1 MIDPELIAAAKAEI
15 AEMKKQSAIAQLSP
29 EDRELM
35 KKYPRH
41 TLAAA
46 RLIDSVQRARPPL
59 ADHVIHDCGEDFQF
73 IQYQESGQPY
83 SRQ

>member
-15 AEMKKQSAIAQLSP
+15 AKLQKEAAIAQLSP
-29 EDRELM
+29 EDQALM

-46 RLIDSVQRARPPL
+46 RLIDATPL
-59 ADHVIHDCGEDFQF
+59 QPCVPGMRDPFYLIRK
-73 IQYQESGQPY
+73 QETHNLHITKNHT
-83 SRQ
+83 